1 MDGQLVA
8 LIILNEVLTKL
19 PDAFSDQF
27 SRLGLPM
34 HISNLA
40 GPPKNVTEQTS
51 VATNVE
57 ETDGNNGPTTSLHV
71 RVVFVLYR
79 SKCKYETIIFEEQA
93 SI

>member
-27 SRLGLPM
+27 SRLGLPV

-40 GPPKNVTEQTS
+40 GPHTNLTEQTS
-51 VATNVE
+51 VATSVE
-57 ETDGNNGPTTSLHV
+57 ETDGTSGKTTSLHV
-71 RVVFVLYR
+71 RVVVVLHVYR
-79 SKCKYETIIFEEQA
+79 SKCNYETIIF
-93 SI
+93 

>member
-40 GPPKNVTEQTS
+40 GPHKNMGEQTS
-51 VATNVE
+51 EATNVD
-57 ETDGNNGPTTSLHV
+57 ETDGTNEPTTSLQV
-71 RVVFVLYR
+71 RHIE
-79 SKCKYETIIFEEQA
+79 K
-93 SI
+93 